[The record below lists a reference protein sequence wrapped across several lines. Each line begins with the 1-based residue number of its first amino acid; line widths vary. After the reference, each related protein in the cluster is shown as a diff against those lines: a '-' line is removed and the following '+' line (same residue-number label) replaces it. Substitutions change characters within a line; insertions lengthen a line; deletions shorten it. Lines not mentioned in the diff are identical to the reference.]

1 MSLKKS
7 IKNFILSVAPLRKAA
22 RRMVYSSQRSE
33 YVKAAKDVA
42 TDEYLIAFCTFDGRD
57 YSDSPKAVYE
67 YVKQSS
73 RYEDYRFVW
82 LFNDPAKY
90 LFLEDERTSIVKT
103 GTKEADRYMQKA
115 GYWIFNFRAPDR
127 YEPKADQVYVQ
138 CWHGTPL
145 KRLGY
150 DITCS
155 GNVMNSVSEIREKY
169 RSDAERFD
177 YMTSCCSFVT
187 DKFISAWNLKET
199 GREDA
204 VLETGYPRNDRLAKY
219 SVKDMEK
226 VKKELGLPEDRKI
239 ILYAPT
245 WRDDQHDADIGYV
258 YDNPVDFDYL
268 REELSDEYVILFRA
282 HYLVANSFDFKS
294 YDGFVYDVSGYDD
307 INDLYIAA
315 DILITDY
322 SSVFFDYAL
331 LERPMYFYMYDMESY
346 ATELRGF
353 YINTDTLP
361 GPIVKTEQELVEAI
375 KLDKGK
381 TNLEEFNREYNTM
394 NDGKA
399 SQRLAE
405 ALLGGGK

>member
-1 MSLKKS
+1 MIVS
-7 IKNFILSVAPLRKAA
+7 IRPLRKLA

-33 YVKAAKDVA
+33 YVRTGKNVA
-42 TDEYLIAFCTFDGRD
+42 TDLKMIAFCTFDGRD

-67 YVKQSS
+67 FVKQSS
-73 RYEDYRFVW
+73 LYEDYMFVW

-90 LFLEDERTSIVKT
+90 RFLEDERTSIVKT

-127 YEPKADQVYVQ
+127 YEPKEDQVYVQ

-187 DKFISAWNLKET
+187 DKFTSAWNLEALGKT
-199 GREDA
+199 DA
-204 VLETGYPRNDRLAKY
+204 VLETGYPRNDRLAFCSKE
-219 SVKDMEK
+219 DAAK
-226 VKKELGLPEDRKI
+226 VKESLGLPTDKKI

-268 REELSDEYVILFRA
+268 KKDLSDEYVILFRA
-282 HYLVANSFDFKS
+282 HYLVANSFDFKA
-294 YDGFVYDVSGYDD
+294 YEGFVYDVSGHDD

-331 LERPMYFYMYDMESY
+331 LDRPMYFYMYDMESY
-346 ATELRGF
+346 ANELRGF
-353 YINTDTLP
+353 YIDTDTLP
-361 GPIVKTEQELVEAI
+361 GPIVKTEKELVDAI
-375 KLDKGK
+375 KQEKGK
-381 TNLEEFNREYNTM
+381 TDLEAFNREYNTM
-394 NDGKA
+394 NDGRA
-399 SQRLAE
+399 SKRLAE
-405 ALLGGGK
+405 AVLGGMK